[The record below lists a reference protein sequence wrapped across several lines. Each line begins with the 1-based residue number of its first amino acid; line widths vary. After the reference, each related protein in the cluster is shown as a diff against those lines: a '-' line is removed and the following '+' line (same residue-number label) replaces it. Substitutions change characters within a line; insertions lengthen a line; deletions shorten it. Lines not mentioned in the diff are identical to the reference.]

1 MRRAVLVALLL
12 VGVVVSQAKA
22 TPANDEPTA
31 VVAPSGTVGHV
42 GRWMVDGDGRVVTV
56 HGVNM
61 PTKWGPAYPAAQ
73 AFDDDDAALLAASGV
88 NAVRLTVERYRV
100 EPQAGVFDDAYV
112 TQFADTVQ
120 LLAGYGI
127 MSLIDFHQDSWGPT
141 FFDNGFPDWMTM
153 TDGLPNLYQ
162 VGFPAQYFLNPALNR
177 AFDHFWA
184 NDVGPSGHRLQDDDA
199 GILSHVAA
207 RLSSLDGV
215 LGYEIMN
222 EPWPGSQWPT
232 CVVPETGCPV
242 FDQGVYSA
250 YYANVIPKVRA
261 ADPRHLIWY
270 EPLTMFNDGVPT
282 SVTPPKDPNLGFA
295 FHDYPLLC
303 AGFDTAAS
311 TFGLPKPPPSTC
323 NPFDSV
329 VMDNA
334 EAHSAAT
341 GSALLQTE
349 FGATMDHERIEQQLD
364 VYDQHMMPW
373 MFWSYSHYVDTYG
386 QNEVLDP
393 ADAAHVNAPM
403 LQTLAR
409 PYPQLIAGTPE
420 GWRFEPSTRVFSFAY
435 STARA
440 DGAGTFSG
448 DAETDIALPALIY
461 PDGYAVRVAG
471 GQVASDPDA
480 PVLRVRADAGAD
492 RVRVTVAPAG
502 SDAVAATNSMCPQT
516 ATSAAGIA
524 GADVTPSAAAPR
536 ATACA
541 GETGVVDG
549 TVTAALDPAAGQGY
563 VVQDGQPTN
572 PNLLAG
578 YLGVDT
584 QHTLTL
590 VGCAGGDYQP
600 GAPDEW
606 NQSPDSPD
614 TNNAMASLG
623 MGTFTA
629 PAGPIGPTSPCS
641 PPLTPEPSPGGTT
654 CGSPRD
660 PAPAVVAPGNES
672 PFNVYT
678 SGATSGSTGA
688 AGDFGG
694 NDGASGYLQVTAQ
707 GDGTGN
713 VTTGGTSKGGGG
725 LVAVGN
731 DGNESQDRW
740 TPDGTPVAVCQH

>member
-1 MRRAVLVALLL
+1 MPRGRSTAIAVTVLVVLS
-12 VGVVVSQAKA
+12 VGGAVARASTGA
-22 TPANDEPTA
+22 PPSNSA
-31 VVAPSGTVGHV
+31 VVAPAGVVGHA
-42 GRWMVDGDGRVVTV
+42 GRWMVDADGKVVMI

-61 PTKWGPAYPAAQ
+61 ATKWGPAYPAAQ
-73 AFDDDDAALLAASGV
+73 NFDEDDAALLAASGM

-100 EPQAGVFDDAYV
+100 EPQAGVFDEAYV
-112 TQFADTVQ
+112 DHFADTVR
-120 LLAGYGI
+120 LLADHGI

-177 AFDHFWA
+177 AFDHFWS
-184 NDVGPSGHRLQDDDA
+184 NDVGPSGRRLQDDDA
-199 GILSHVAA
+199 GILSHVAS

-232 CVVPETGCPV
+232 CVVPAVGCPV
-242 FDQGVYSA
+242 FDQGAYSA

-261 ADPRHLIWY
+261 ADPNHLVWY

-282 SVTPPKDPNLGFA
+282 NMTPPDDPNLGFA
-295 FHDYPLLC
+295 FHDYPLVC
-303 AGFDTAAS
+303 AGFDAGAS
-311 TFGLPKPPPSTC
+311 AFGMPKPPPSTC

-349 FGATMDHERIEQQLD
+349 FGATMDTPRIEQQLD

-373 MFWSYSHYVDTYG
+373 MFWSYSRYVDSYG
-386 QNEVLDP
+386 ANEVLDP

-403 LQTLAR
+403 LKTLSR
-409 PYPQLIAGTPE
+409 PYPQLVAGTPR
-420 GWRFEPSTRVFSFAY
+420 GWNFDAASSTFALTY

-440 DGAGTFSG
+440 DGGGAFGS
-448 DAETDIALPALIY
+448 DAETVVAVPNIAY
-461 PDGYAVRVAG
+461 PDGYDATVTG
-471 GQVASDPDA
+471 GQVVSSADA
-480 PVLRVRADAGAD
+480 PVLRVRADDGAD
-492 RVRVTVAPAG
+492 RVEVTVVPSG
-502 SDAVAATNSMCPQT
+502 GHAVTPTNSACPQT
-516 ATSAAGIA
+516 ATSAG
-524 GADVTPSAAAPR
+524 GVGVDAAPYR
-536 ATACA
+536 VTGCQA
-541 GETGVVDG
+541 GTGVVDG
-549 TVTAALDPAAGQGY
+549 TVSASVDPTTGQGY
-563 VVQDGQPTN
+563 VIQDGRPTN

-578 YLGVDT
+578 YIGVDT
-584 QHTLTL
+584 QHQLTL

-614 TNNAMASLG
+614 TNNAMASIG

-629 PAGPIGPTSPCS
+629 PSGPIGPTSPCS
-641 PPLTPEPSPGGTT
+641 PPIVPTPSPGTQ
-654 CGSPRD
+654 CGSPQD
-660 PAPAVVAPGNES
+660 PAPAAIVPGNGS
-672 PFNVYT
+672 PLNVYT
-678 SGATSGSTGA
+678 SGSPDGSTGVS
-688 AGDFGG
+688 GEFGG
-694 NDGASGYLQVTAQ
+694 NDGASGYLQVTSS

-725 LVAVGN
+725 LVGVGN
-731 DGNESQDRW
+731 DGNETQDRW
-740 TPDGTPVAVCQH
+740 TPDGLPFAVCQH